1 MSASHKS
8 PPLSNTLRFLDGMKE
23 RRGREKV
30 HVNRNIKIRVK
41 KGFCCLNLG
50 RALTNPKMERK

>member
-1 MSASHKS
+1 
-8 PPLSNTLRFLDGMKE
+8 
-23 RRGREKV
+23 V

-50 RALTNPKMERK
+50 RALTNPKIERNIKSLMKRIFFFINFNQILAKSEL